1 MKLSVVVV
9 NWNSQADLEACV
21 SSLLAGTHGELEV
34 IVVDNGS
41 CDGSA
46 EMVRERFPQVL
57 LLAEQENLGF
67 AEACNR
73 GIAASS
79 APWVVMLNNDAVVE
93 PGWAEAM
100 VAAAERAA
108 PDCGMLQSLMLF
120 VGRPGV
126 VNSTGIELTR
136 GARGSDRDEG
146 RDRSEVS
153 EPCEIFCPTAG
164 AAAYRRAML
173 EEVRLAAG
181 YFDPDHFLY
190 YEDLDLGW
198 RARLR
203 GWSAWYVPD
212 AVVHHRWHGSSDRHG
227 KHTLRVM
234 ARSNR
239 IRTLIKNGSPRLL
252 LTSSP
257 ATLWDLAVVIWSGG
271 VLGAVRWLLAA
282 RAGARQRGEVAAL
295 TRLPR
300 RLVEDRWVR

>member
-108 PDCGMLQSLMLF
+108 PDCGMLQSLILF
-120 VGRPGV
+120 SGRPGV
-126 VNSTGIELTR
+126 VWGRCGVTADLLSFEESSSFLPNS
-136 GARGSDRDEG
+136 
-146 RDRSEVS
+146 VS
-153 EPCEIFCPTAG
+153 LVLNIASP
-164 AAAYRRAML
+164 
-173 EEVRLAAG
+173 
-181 YFDPDHFLY
+181 
-190 YEDLDLGW
+190 LDILSCKKKY
-198 RARLR
+198 LHD
-203 GWSAWYVPD
+203 S
-212 AVVHHRWHGSSDRHG
+212 
-227 KHTLRVM
+227 
-234 ARSNR
+234 
-239 IRTLIKNGSPRLL
+239 I
-252 LTSSP
+252 
-257 ATLWDLAVVIWSGG
+257 
-271 VLGAVRWLLAA
+271 
-282 RAGARQRGEVAAL
+282 
-295 TRLPR
+295 
-300 RLVEDRWVR
+300 